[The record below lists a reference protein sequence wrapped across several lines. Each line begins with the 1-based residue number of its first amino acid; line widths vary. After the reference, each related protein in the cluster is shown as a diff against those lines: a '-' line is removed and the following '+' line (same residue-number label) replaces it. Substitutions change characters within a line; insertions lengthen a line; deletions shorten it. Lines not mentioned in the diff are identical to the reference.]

1 MKDVLNSFEFTCAT
15 CKDMLMRMLLLT
27 NINIYYLITKYIFI
41 FITLPRDKSSKL
53 GMPYFIFPTF
63 LKNPMSIYPNVGA
76 LVLRHRQKK
85 KKKFLFISLK

>member
-1 MKDVLNSFEFTCAT
+1 MKNVLNSFEFTCAN

-27 NINIYYLITKYIFI
+27 NINIYYLITKYIYIYI

-63 LKNPMSIYPNVGA
+63 LKNPMSIHPNVGA

-85 KKKFLFISLK
+85 KKKVTLY